1 MAQQLVASPADFE
14 RDSDKRLFLGLRR
27 RLWEYE
33 PLRASRPQIDL
44 DVRHGVVRV
53 GGRVRTLAMKEI
65 VGYLCQRTEGVAAVR
80 NDLVSDTEVV
90 RQVADAI
97 ATDPELGALCI
108 KVDVRAGVATLAG
121 ELPEAALEA
130 RVLEAARTAPDVT
143 DVVSELVVRR
153 PERPPTAPPPRT
165 AEAAAMAPEQ
175 AEPVAAGQSTT
186 EG

>member
-1 MAQQLVASPADFE
+1 MAQQLVAAPADFE
-14 RDSDKRLFLGLRR
+14 RDSDRRLFLGLRR

-33 PLRASRPQIDL
+33 PLRASRPEIDL
-44 DVRHGVVRV
+44 DVRHGVVRI

-90 RQVADAI
+90 RKVADAI
-97 ATDPELGALCI
+97 AADPQLGALCI

-121 ELPEAALEA
+121 ELPDAAFEA

-143 DVVSELVVRR
+143 DVVSELVVRL
-153 PERPPTAPPPRT
+153 PERPPTAPPPKT
-165 AEAAAMAPEQ
+165 AEAVAPVPDQ
-175 AEPVAAGQSTT
+175 AERVDPAQSRI
-186 EG
+186 EE